1 MRNYHGIIF
10 AYHAQPE
17 LRELT
22 AARTAASLPFCG
34 RYRLIDFPLSSMRNA
49 GILNVGIIMQRDY
62 QSLLDHIGSGKAW
75 DMSRKSGGIRML
87 PPFGLPEYHTGD
99 YNGTVEALNAVSTYI
114 RDIEEDWVVL
124 MLGSLCANVDL
135 QAVISRHEASGAD
148 ATAICADHTPMG
160 VHHRYVLGEDGF
172 VERIALY
179 RTGES
184 EGVASLEGYIIGK
197 DKLVELM
204 DRCRAENL
212 YLFHRDAMTKFLGD
226 GCRMGVYI
234 HPGYANAVR
243 TVEQYYK
250 ASMDMLRS
258 ENRRQLFPAN
268 RPVRTKE
275 HEEVS
280 TYYGEHAAVHNSLVA
295 DNCIIEGEVENCILF
310 SGVRIEPGAK
320 LHDCIVMRGCEVG
333 EGVELDCVIADK
345 FASFA
350 PGVKLVG
357 SPKLPTVVPKRTK
370 I

>member
-1 MRNYHGIIF
+1 MRNFHGIIF

-34 RYRLIDFPLSSMRNA
+34 RYRLIDFPLSSLRNA
-49 GILNVGIIMQRDY
+49 GILNVGVIMQRDY

-75 DMSRKSGGIRML
+75 DMSRKTGGLRML

-114 RDIEEDWVVL
+114 RDIEEEWVVL
-124 MLGSLCANVDL
+124 MLGNMAANIDL
-135 QAVISRHEASGAD
+135 QAVIRQHLETGAD

-160 VHHRYVLGEDGF
+160 VHHRYILGQDGF

-179 RTGES
+179 REGES
-184 EGVASLEGYIIGK
+184 EGVASLEGYIVRK
-197 DKLVELM
+197 DQLVDIM

-212 YLFHRDAMTKFLGD
+212 FLFHRHAVNMFLQD
-226 GCRMGVYI
+226 GGKMGVYI
-234 HPGYANAVR
+234 HPGYANAIK

-250 ASMDMLRS
+250 VSMDMLKTA
-258 ENRRQLFPAN
+258 NRRQLFPAD

-280 TYYGEHAAVHNSLVA
+280 TYYGENAVIRNSLIA
-295 DNCIIEGEVENCILF
+295 DNCIIDGEVENCILF
-310 SGVRIEPGAK
+310 SGARVEAGAK
-320 LHDCIVMRGCEVG
+320 LRDCIIMRGCVVG
-333 EGVELDCVIADK
+333 KDVELDCVISDK
-345 FASFA
+345 YASFG
-350 PGVKLVG
+350 PGVKLTG
-357 SPKLPTVVPKRTK
+357 NSKLPTVVPKGTK